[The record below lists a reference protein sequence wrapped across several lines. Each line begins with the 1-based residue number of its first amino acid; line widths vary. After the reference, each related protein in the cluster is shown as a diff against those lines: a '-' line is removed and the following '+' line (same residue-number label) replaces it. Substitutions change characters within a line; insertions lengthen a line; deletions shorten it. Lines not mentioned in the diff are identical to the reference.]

1 MAATAALKGFIDTQ
15 NLGPGLQVFLKEA
28 GRKSAVN
35 WVRIAIFQLGGPE
48 RAAARLG
55 VKLPEVHGWLK
66 NGVRGLPY
74 RDVER
79 LAFASRIPMSLLE
92 GAALGRAKR
101 DCRLAQVLS
110 NRAVSGA
117 ERPPKHLAG
126 FYAITLSHEDRAC
139 RALRPGILRVPLQR
153 TFRAV

>member
-1 MAATAALKGFIDTQ
+1 LSFPHANSSIKKLVNRIVQTLTKHAFASQDAGLVDREREVNVMAATAALKGFIDTQ

-79 LAFASRIPMSLLE
+79 LAFASRIPMSLL
-92 GAALGRAKR
+92 GRGGVR
-101 DCRLAQVLS
+101 PRQTRLS
-110 NRAVSGA
+110 PRTG
-117 ERPPKHLAG
+117 
-126 FYAITLSHEDRAC
+126 TL
-139 RALRPGILRVPLQR
+139 
-153 TFRAV
+153 